1 MDYQKKAFEVEISN
15 GGPRGYETA
24 ITLKLPA
31 TWAEFHDAL
40 QKARIPDGRNCG
52 IELTRSWWA
61 GLSSE
66 LIGGAQNLYEL
77 NLFAMRL
84 TMLTSVELLS
94 MDGLLKMEQAR
105 GTKSIPIP
113 RLINLTFNADCHILP
128 DVFNDESLGAF
139 LYENEM
145 LTKEAMCLLDTTE
158 PGSGYARVS
167 SDSEDQ
173 VNSYIA
179 QVDFYTK
186 HIAGKEDWEMVDIY
200 ADEGISGLEARNRD
214 DFNRMMA
221 DCREGKID
229 RVLCKS
235 ISRFARNTQEYIQFV
250 RELLRLGISIHFEKE
265 NIDTGKMTSEQVAQ
279 IYGAFA
285 QMESTNHSSNM
296 RFSVR
301 MRMEKG
307 LFVPSSV
314 PYGYRLAGRD
324 LEIIPEEAEVVRRIF
339 SAYLSGQGK
348 DDIARELNQLGVDR
362 GRNREKWHPST
373 VAYILT
379 NISYTGDMIWQK
391 SCATDTIPF
400 RQVRNLGQK
409 PRYFVEHSHPAIVS
423 CADFQR
429 VQELMSSRKGQFHGT
444 HRISKGSR
452 YDKHIYCG
460 GCGSLC
466 RKKITGGKTYWV
478 CRRHDGNKA
487 DCPTPQI
494 PEPEIAAAV
503 LRLYHK
509 LKLGQETVLRPVLSQ
524 LQELRERE
532 LRSNRKI
539 SDIDNEIARISEQN
553 LVLVR
558 LKLKGYVDSALYLSQ
573 MDEIDRKLR
582 ELRKLRRRLLEAA
595 GEDRQIHDT
604 ERMMEYLE
612 DGPEWLDEV
621 PAELFGE
628 LIERIIIISPER
640 LKFRL
645 LNGMELAENIERTVR

>member
-1 MDYQKKAFEVEISN
+1 MTETNIS
-15 GGPRGYETA
+15 TA
-24 ITLKLPA
+24 RVPQVTVIDP
-31 TWAEFHDAL
+31 
-40 QKARIPDGRNCG
+40 RIP
-52 IELTRSWWA
+52 E
-61 GLSSE
+61 
-66 LIGGAQNLYEL
+66 
-77 NLFAMRL
+77 
-84 TMLTSVELLS
+84 
-94 MDGLLKMEQAR
+94 K
-105 GTKSIPIP
+105 TKL
-113 RLINLTFNADCHILP
+113 RVA
-128 DVFNDESLGAF
+128 A
-139 LYENEM
+139 
-145 LTKEAMCLLDTTE
+145 
-158 PGSGYARVS
+158 YARVS

-179 QVDFYTK
+179 QVDFYSK
-186 HIAGKEDWEMVDIY
+186 YIAGKEEWEMVDIY

-214 DFNRMMA
+214 DFNRMMT

-362 GRNREKWHPST
+362 GRNRGKWHPST

-423 CADFQR
+423 CEDFQR
-429 VQELMSSRKGQFHGT
+429 VQELMSSRKGQFQGT
-444 HRISKGSR
+444 HRISKGSL

-460 GCGSLC
+460 ECGSLC
-466 RKKITGGKTYWV
+466 RKKFTGGKIYWV

-487 DCPTPQI
+487 DCPAPQI
-494 PEPEIAAAV
+494 PEPEITAAV

-558 LKLKGYVDSALYLSQ
+558 LKSKGYVDSALYLSQ
-573 MDEIDRKLR
+573 MDEIDHKLR